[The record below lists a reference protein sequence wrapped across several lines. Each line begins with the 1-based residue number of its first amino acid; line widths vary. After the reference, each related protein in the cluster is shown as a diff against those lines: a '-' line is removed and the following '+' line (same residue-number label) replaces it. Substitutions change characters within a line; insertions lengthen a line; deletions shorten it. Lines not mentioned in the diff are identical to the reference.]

1 MPHAF
6 RAISTNLSLMV
17 LLSNS
22 WVAFAAVVAGSA
34 GNTLAAKLLMFVSL
48 VAVGSIAAAICL
60 VDEAW
65 RQSQSVTDSKRAASG
80 VHPTTGTR
88 K

>member
-6 RAISTNLSLMV
+6 RLTSMTLSQAV
-17 LLSNS
+17 LLSDL

-34 GNTLAAKLLMFVSL
+34 GSTLAAKLLMFASL
-48 VAVGSIAAAICL
+48 VAAGSMAAAICL
-60 VDEAW
+60 VEEAS
-65 RQSQSVTDSKRAASG
+65 RQSQSDTDSKRAVSG